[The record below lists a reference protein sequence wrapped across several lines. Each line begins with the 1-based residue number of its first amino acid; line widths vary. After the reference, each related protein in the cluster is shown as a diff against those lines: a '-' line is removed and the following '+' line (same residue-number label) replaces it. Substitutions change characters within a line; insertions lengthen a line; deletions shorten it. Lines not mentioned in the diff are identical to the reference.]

1 MGRGGGKNG
10 LISAISDFLST
21 PLHGV
26 KEYHISIIANSE
38 DQAKTSFDEIRTV
51 LMDNKRNKTGKTP
64 KAPYEVSKAK
74 IINRATKSVIR
85 YNTSNTKPKTV
96 DVRGVLFLMKFI
108 ISLVLKW

>member
-1 MGRGGGKNG
+1 
-10 LISAISDFLST
+10 
-21 PLHGV
+21 
-26 KEYHISIIANSE
+26 
-38 DQAKTSFDEIRTV
+38 
-51 LMDNKRNKTGKTP
+51 MDNKRNKTGKTP

>member
-26 KEYHISIIANSE
+26 KEYHISIVANSE

-64 KAPYEVSKAK
+64 KAPYEVSKTE

-85 YNTSNTKPKTV
+85 YNTSNTKTKDGGREGCV
-96 DVRGVLFLMKFI
+96 ILMKFI